1 MTGGMEYPERFRR
14 LAGGVTP
21 NPAGRVSAGSE
32 TDLGQTVLKAEIES
46 REPKPSV
53 PVEEDVCPARVDWG
67 EEERRNVAAFF
78 TLLDQWDRDLNKKRQ
93 VA

>member
-1 MTGGMEYPERFRR
+1 MTGGVENPGRFRNFP
-14 LAGGVTP
+14 GGVASS
-21 NPAGRVSAGSE
+21 PAGRASTEVE
-32 TDLGQTVLKAEIES
+32 TVLGQTVLKTAIES

-53 PVEEDVCPARVDWG
+53 PVEEGGCPARTEWG

-78 TLLDQWDRDLNKKRQ
+78 TLLDQWDRDLNKMRQ